1 MSEENSDTSD
11 DTYVETGS
19 SDPDSDDAE
28 VAKHTQRLPR
38 PAPARAKTIPGVA
51 ARHQHQLELC
61 PAQHRYFLKDDI
73 ADMLRVAEV
82 PAGHPDVAA
91 SMAEGMAVSA
101 VVISH
106 MVEDAVSAAPTG
118 DPASLGAPAPR
129 PATVL
134 QSSAVDWRQYKAS
147 KPDVEQELR
156 EHQRGA
162 THLEKERFL
171 ARVAEREDSNERRS
185 RQKKRKT

>member
-28 VAKHTQRLPR
+28 VLKHTQRLPR
-38 PAPARAKTIPGVA
+38 PAMTKAKTVPGVA
-51 ARHQHQLELC
+51 ARHQHQLEMC
-61 PAQHRYFLKDDI
+61 PVQHRYFLKDDI

-91 SMAEGMAVSA
+91 PVEGGTAASD

-106 MVEDAVSAAPTG
+106 MMEDAVSACAAPTEVT
-118 DPASLGAPAPR
+118 APGTAPR

-134 QSSAVDWRQYKAS
+134 QSSAVDWRQYKALNL
-147 KPDVEQELR
+147 DVEQELR